1 MFKTTTQTPRRDKEA
16 GTNTSDF
23 DVLGAFDKTAI
34 ELPNHSAQ
42 MSKLGE
48 SVVTLENTPQTNIID
63 TNKSQN
69 LKGNSFSKP

>member
-1 MFKTTTQTPRRDKEA
+1 MFKTTTPTPGREKEA
-16 GTNTSDF
+16 GGNTSDF

-48 SVVTLENTPQTNIID
+48 SIVTLENTPR
-63 TNKSQN
+63 KVS
-69 LKGNSFSKP
+69 